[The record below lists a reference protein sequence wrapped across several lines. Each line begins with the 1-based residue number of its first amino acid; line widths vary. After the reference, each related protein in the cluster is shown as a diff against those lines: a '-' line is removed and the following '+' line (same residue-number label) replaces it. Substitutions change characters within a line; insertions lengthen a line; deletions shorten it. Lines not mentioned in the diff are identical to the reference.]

1 MKRPQ
6 QDMVRTLRTS
16 CIVIA
21 LLLFHTLRTQ
31 AQLNVTPD
39 VIELGDIVVG
49 DTTSFTFS
57 LANHGDVLLSAPQ
70 SYCDGDANPYV
81 LHGFALP
88 QTIKAHDSATATF
101 AILPIQPAAS
111 ILWTCSFQYRQPDGG
126 TVETQLSI
134 RGASTRSAALSGPA
148 AVDFGTIVAG
158 DTVERT
164 FKVVNTGNAPGWIHY
179 IYDLSETPF
188 MYKRMPELPYR
199 IGKGDSLTLTVAYVP
214 TQANAD
220 TATIAIETSW
230 SFSPYIALLA
240 GRARPQDTL
249 RYSAAFLSFANAVPG
264 RSSVLPVVF
273 SIPSR
278 SAVIDDVAVTGSEC
292 FELSPPPRLPCT
304 VKPTVPCTVWVRCTP
319 DRFGLLNGI
328 LTVTTST
335 GKRIDVRLEA
345 NVRPPSAQTVGT
357 VVLDEERAMNGYTLF
372 APLNSTI
379 TYLMNNKGEIVHTWS
394 GSFRPAQSAMLMEG
408 GVLLRTATPGDGL
421 PLDDQG
427 AGGIVEKIGWDGDVI
442 WRYEYQGQDQ
452 RAHHDIELLP
462 NGNIL
467 LLVRERQ
474 SWDSAF
480 SAGRIPKRITENA
493 VWTERIVEVKPTD
506 RRSGEIVWEWKAWD
520 HLVQDANPA
529 RANYGDVAV
538 LRERIDINTGPVTAD
553 WLHMNSVRYNAAR
566 DEILVSMRNM
576 NEVIVIDRKTGNI
589 VYRWGNAINY
599 RAGDTADRRLYV
611 QHDARWIGEGMPGEG
626 NIMIFNNGR
635 GRGDSSYS
643 TVEEIIPPLGTDG
656 KYVMTS
662 PAPFGPS
669 TPAWSFQAPRNTH
682 FYATIGGSAARLRN
696 GNTLVC
702 LDPSGS
708 FVEVTMNG
716 DEVWRYVSPVGNGT
730 IYRQGQT
737 PVNNAVFRATKYDG
751 DGPELAG
758 RTLRS
763 LGRLEDGPLSV
774 IDVTSP
780 GISCT
785 RTTDGRLHLTV
796 TEQKYVHLDAYD
808 LLGRWLG
815 TIVDATLEPGT
826 YIHSVPDG
834 TFIVK

>member
-1 MKRPQ
+1 MKRLQP
-6 QDMVRTLRTS
+6 DMMRTLRTL

-21 LLLFHTLRTQ
+21 LLLSYTLRTR

-39 VIELGDIVVG
+39 VIELGDIVIG
-49 DTTSFTFS
+49 DTTNFIFS
-57 LANHGDVLLSAPQ
+57 LANHSNVLLSTPQ
-70 SYCDGDANPYV
+70 SVCNDDANPFV

-88 QTIKAHDSATATF
+88 KTIKAHDSAKATL
-101 AILPIQPAAS
+101 AILPIQSAAS
-111 ILWTCSFQYRQPDGG
+111 ILWTCSFQYRQPDGN

-134 RGASTRSAALSGPA
+134 RGASTRSAALSSPTT
-148 AVDFGTIVAG
+148 VDFGSIVAG
-158 DTVERT
+158 DTIERT
-164 FKVVNTGNAPGWIHY
+164 IKVVNTGNAPGWIHY
-179 IYDLSETPF
+179 VYDLTGSPF
-188 MYKRMPELPYR
+188 IYTSVPEFPYR
-199 IGKGDSLTLTVAYVP
+199 IGKGDSMIVKVAYVP
-214 TQANAD
+214 TQANVD
-220 TATIAIETSW
+220 TATIAIEASW
-230 SFSPYIALLA
+230 SFSPHIIVLT
-240 GRARPQDTL
+240 GRARPLDTL
-249 RYSAAFLSFANAVPG
+249 RYSAAFLSFANATLG
-264 RSSVLPVVF
+264 KSSTLPVAF

-278 SAVIDDVAVTGSEC
+278 SAIIDDVTITGSEC
-292 FELSPPPRLPCT
+292 FELSSPPQLPYT
-304 VKPTVPCTVWVRCTP
+304 VKPTAPCTVWVRCTP
-319 DRFGLLNGI
+319 DRFGMLNGT

-335 GKRIDVRLEA
+335 DKRIDVRLEA
-345 NVRPPSAQTVGT
+345 NVRPTSAQTVGT
-357 VVLDEERAMNGYTLF
+357 ILLDEERAMNGYTLF
-372 APLNSTI
+372 APLNSTL
-379 TYLMNNKGEIVHTWS
+379 TYLMNNKGEIVHVWS

-421 PLDDQG
+421 PLDGPG
-427 AGGIVEKIGWDGDVI
+427 AGGIVEKISWEGDVI
-442 WRYEYQGQDQ
+442 WRYEHQGQNL

-462 NGNIL
+462 NGNVL

-474 SWDSAF
+474 SWDGAF
-480 SAGRIPKRITENA
+480 AAGRIPQRITENA
-493 VWTERIVEVKPTD
+493 VWTERIVEVKPVD

-529 RANYGDVAV
+529 RANYGDVAA
-538 LRERIDINTGPVTAD
+538 LRNRIDINTGPVTAD
-553 WLHMNSVRYNAAR
+553 WLHMNSIRYNATR

-576 NEVIVIDRKTGNI
+576 NEVIVIDRKTGDI

-599 RAGDTADRRLYV
+599 RAGDTADRKLYV
-611 QHDARWIGEGMPGEG
+611 QHDARWIGEGMPGAG

-635 GRGDSSYS
+635 GRGDTSYS
-643 TVEEIIPPLGTDG
+643 TIEEIIPPLDVDG
-656 KYVMTS
+656 KYITTS
-662 PAPFGPS
+662 APFGPS

-708 FVEVTMNG
+708 LVEITAGG

-737 PVNNAVFRATKYDG
+737 PVNNAIFRTTKYEG

-758 RTLRS
+758 RTLKS

-774 IDVTSP
+774 IDVTLP

-785 RTTDGRLHLTV
+785 RTTDGRLHLKV
-796 TEQKYVHLDAYD
+796 TEQKHIRLDAYD

-815 TIVDATLEPGT
+815 TIVDATLEPGA
-826 YIHSVPDG
+826 YMHSVPDG

>member
-1 MKRPQ
+1 MKRLQP
-6 QDMVRTLRTS
+6 DMMRTLRAS
-16 CIVIA
+16 CIVIV
-21 LLLFHTLRTQ
+21 LLLSYTLRTY

-49 DTTSFTFS
+49 DTTNFNFS
-57 LANHGDVLLSAPQ
+57 LANQSDVLLSTPQ
-70 SYCDGDANPYV
+70 SYCNGDADPFV

-88 QTIKAHDSATATF
+88 QTIKAHDSARATF
-101 AILPIQPAAS
+101 AILPIQPAAN
-111 ILWTCSFQYRQPDGG
+111 ILWTCFFQYRQPDGN
-126 TVETQLSI
+126 TVEAQLSI
-134 RGASTRSAALSGPA
+134 RGAATRSAALSGPT
-148 AVDFGTIVAG
+148 AVDFGSVVAG
-158 DTVERT
+158 DTIERII
-164 FKVVNTGNAPGWIHY
+164 KVVNTGNAPGWIHY
-179 IYDLSETPF
+179 INDLFESPF
-188 MYKRMPELPYR
+188 VYRSVPEFPYR
-199 IGKGDSLTLTVAYVP
+199 IGRGDSLTITVAYVP

-230 SFSPYIALLA
+230 SFSPHIVLLT

-249 RYSAAFLSFANAVPG
+249 RYSAAFLSFANATLG
-264 RSSVLPVVF
+264 RSSTLPVAF

-278 SAVIDDVAVTGSEC
+278 SAIIKDVTITGSEC
-292 FELSPPPRLPCT
+292 FELSAPPQLPYT
-304 VKPTVPCTVWVRCTP
+304 IKPTAPCTVWVRCTP
-319 DRFGLLNGI
+319 DRFGMLNGT

-335 GKRIDVRLEA
+335 GKRIDIRLEA
-345 NVRPPSAQTVGT
+345 NVRPTSARTVGT
-357 VVLDEERAMNGYTLF
+357 IVLDEERAMQGYTLF

-379 TYLMNNKGEIVHTWS
+379 TYLMNNKGEIVHVWS

-421 PLDDQG
+421 PLDGPG
-427 AGGIVEKIGWDGDVI
+427 AGGIVEKISWEGDVI
-442 WRYEYQGQDQ
+442 WRYEHQGQDL

-462 NGNIL
+462 NGNVL

-480 SAGRIPKRITENA
+480 AAGRIPQRITENA
-493 VWTERIVEVKPTD
+493 VWTERIVEVRPVD

-529 RANYGDVAV
+529 RANYGDVAA
-538 LRERIDINTGPVTAD
+538 LRNRIDINTGPVTAD
-553 WLHMNSVRYNAAR
+553 WLHMNSIRYNAAR

-576 NEVIVIDRKTGNI
+576 NEVIVIDRKTGDI

-599 RAGDTADRRLYV
+599 RGGDTADRTLYV
-611 QHDARWIGEGMPGEG
+611 QHDARWIGEGMSGAG

-635 GRGDSSYS
+635 GRGDTSYS
-643 TVEEIIPPLGTDG
+643 TIEEITPPLGVDG
-656 KYVMTS
+656 KYITTS
-662 PAPFGPS
+662 APFGPL

-682 FYATIGGSAARLRN
+682 FYATIGGSATRLRN

-708 FVEVTMNG
+708 FVEITADG

-758 RTLRS
+758 RTLES

-774 IDVTSP
+774 IDVTLP
-780 GISCT
+780 GISCA
-785 RTTDGRLHLTV
+785 RTTGGRLHLKV
-796 TEQKYVHLDAYD
+796 TEQKHIRLDAYD

-815 TIVDATLEPGT
+815 TIVDATLEPGS
-826 YIHSVPDG
+826 YIHDVPDG